1 MFLYDKYEEYDNAI
15 LTMMSHPTVAWKESL
30 FKDIVTKV
38 ANVELYYRA
47 LQFYLDH
54 KPLLLND
61 LLIVL
66 TPRLDHTRSVTFFR
80 KTNNMHL
87 VKPYLRSVQQN
98 NNKAINEALNQVLI
112 EEEDFEDLR
121 KSIDS
126 FDNFDTIALAQQ
138 LEKHDLIEFRRISA
152 YLYKSNNRWSQSVE
166 LCKRDHLYKVRRL
179 LFRLLVFFSFALFY
193 CTFIF
198 DWRGMLVTMVTICT
212 C

>member
-1 MFLYDKYEEYDNAI
+1 MRAAEQAHLWSELVFLYDKYEEYDNAV
-15 LTMMSHPTVAWKESL
+15 LTMMAHPTEAWKEGL
-30 FKDIVTKV
+30 FKEVITKV

-54 KPLLLND
+54 KPLLIND

-66 TPRLDHTRSVTFFR
+66 TPRLDHTRTVSFF
-80 KTNNMHL
+80 KKVKHMHL

-112 EEEDFEDLR
+112 EEEDYESVR

-138 LEKHDLIEFRRISA
+138 LEKHELVEFRRIAA
-152 YLYKSNNRWSQSVE
+152 YLYKSNNRWSQSVQ
-166 LCKRDHLYKVRRL
+166 LCKKDRLFKV
-179 LFRLLVFFSFALFY
+179 
-193 CTFIF
+193 C
-198 DWRGMLVTMVTICT
+198 
-212 C
+212 